1 VKNYMI
7 IAPRGTHD
15 ILPSESHRWHMI
27 EEKIKEICLAF
38 GYKEIRTPMFES
50 TELFERGVGDTTDVV
65 QKEMY
70 TFLDKGG
77 RSVTLRPEGTASIV
91 RSFVENSIYA
101 QPQPTKM
108 YYLYPCFRYEKPQAG
123 RLREFHQFG
132 VEVMGADTASI
143 DAEIISLAMQVF
155 KKLNVTGIVLNI
167 NSIGCPKCRN
177 AYNEKL
183 KAFFKP
189 HLDELCE
196 TCRQRYEK
204 NPLRILDCKSKEC
217 KAIYNNAPVLLDH
230 ICDDC
235 ASHFEQLKHYLDV
248 MEIPYEVDATIVR
261 GLDYYTKTVF
271 EIISKNKGSEGTIC
285 GGGRYNGL
293 VSEIGGP
300 EMTGVGFAMGL
311 ERLLLVLESLDLLPE
326 NTERPDI
333 FIANIGDSADV
344 FVQKLVYDL
353 RNQGISAER
362 DYLTRSVKAQMKY
375 ANKTGARFSAVIGDD
390 DIREN
395 ALNVKN
401 METGESEIIAID
413 ALAKYIKAKT
423 NDKIN

>member
-1 VKNYMI
+1 
-7 IAPRGTHD
+7 
-15 ILPSESHRWHMI
+15 
-27 EEKIKEICLAF
+27 
-38 GYKEIRTPMFES
+38 MFES

-77 RSVTLRPEGTASIV
+77 RSVTLRPEGTACIV
-91 RSFVENSIYA
+91 RSFVESSLYA

-155 KKLNVTGIVLNI
+155 KRLDVTGIELNI
-167 NSIGCPKCRN
+167 NSIGCPKCRT
-177 AYNEKL
+177 AYNEAL
-183 KAFFKP
+183 KAYFKP

-217 KAIYNNAPVLLDH
+217 KVIYNDAPVLLDH
-230 ICDDC
+230 ICDEC
-235 ASHFEQLKHYLDV
+235 ADHFEKLKTYLTA
-248 MEIPYEVDATIVR
+248 MGIPFTVDPTIVR

-271 EIISKNKGSEGTIC
+271 EIISRNKGSEGTIC

-311 ERLLLVLESLDLLPE
+311 ERLLLVLESLNLIPE
-326 NTERPDI
+326 NDECPDI
-333 FIANIGDSADV
+333 FIANVGEKADL
-344 FVQKLVYDL
+344 FVQKLVFDL
-353 RNQGISAER
+353 RNEGVSAER
-362 DYLTRSVKAQMKY
+362 DYLCRSVKAQMKY
-375 ANKTGARFSAVIGDD
+375 ANKTGAKFSAVIGDD
-390 DIREN
+390 DIEKGSVS
-395 ALNVKN
+395 VKN
-401 METGESEIIAID
+401 METGEAAD
-413 ALAKYIKAKT
+413 VAFADLADYIKKQ
-423 NDKIN
+423 

>member
-1 VKNYMI
+1 MI

-15 ILPSESHRWHMI
+15 ILPQEAYRWHMI
-27 EEKIKEICLAF
+27 EDKIKEICLNF

-77 RSVTLRPEGTASIV
+77 RSITLRPEGTSPIV
-91 RSFVENSIYA
+91 RSFVENSLYGL
-101 QPQPTKM
+101 PQPTKL

-143 DAEIISLAMQVF
+143 DAEVISLAMQVF
-155 KKLNVTGIVLNI
+155 KNLNITGIELNI
-167 NSIGCPKCRN
+167 NSIGCPECRKV
-177 AYNEKL
+177 YNEKL
-183 KAFFKP
+183 KAYFKP
-189 HLDELCE
+189 HLNELCE

-217 KAIYNNAPVLLDH
+217 KAIYNNAPVLLDN

-235 ASHFEQLKHYLDV
+235 SEHFEKLKTYLDE
-248 MEIPYEVDATIVR
+248 MEIPYSVDPTIVR

-293 VSEIGGP
+293 ISEIGGP

-311 ERLLLVLESLDLLPE
+311 ERLIMVLESLDLIPE
-326 NTERPDI
+326 NSECPDI
-333 FIANIGDSADV
+333 FVANIGEKADL
-344 FVQKLVYDL
+344 FVQKLVLDL
-353 RNQGISAER
+353 RNKGISAER
-362 DYLTRSVKAQMKY
+362 DYLSRSVKAQMKY
-375 ANKTGARFSAVIGDD
+375 ANKLNARFSAVVGDD
-390 DIREN
+390 DIKN
-395 ALNVKN
+395 GKVMLKN
-401 METGESEIIAID
+401 METGESEEID
-413 ALAKYIKAKT
+413 FSNLADQIKR
-423 NDKIN
+423 

>member
-1 VKNYMI
+1 MI

-15 ILPSESHRWHMI
+15 VLPSESYRWHMI
-27 EEKIKEICLAF
+27 ENKIKDICLEF

-77 RSVTLRPEGTASIV
+77 RSVTLRPEGTACIV
-91 RSFVENSIYA
+91 RSFVESSLYA

-132 VEVMGADTASI
+132 VEVLGADTASV

-155 KKLNVTGIVLNI
+155 SRLHVTGIELNI
-167 NSIGCPKCRN
+167 NSIGCPKCRS
-177 AYNEKL
+177 AYNEAL
-183 KAFFKP
+183 KAYFKP
-189 HLDELCE
+189 HLDDLCE

-217 KAIYNNAPVLLDH
+217 KAIYNDAPVLLDH
-230 ICDDC
+230 ICDEC
-235 ASHFEQLKHYLDV
+235 AEHFEKLKTYLTT
-248 MEIPYEVDATIVR
+248 MGIPFTVDPTIVR

-293 VSEIGGP
+293 VHEIGGP

-311 ERLLLVLESLDLLPE
+311 ERLILVLESLDLIPE
-326 NTERPDI
+326 SNERPDI
-333 FIANIGDSADV
+333 FIANIGDKADL

-353 RNQGISAER
+353 RNDGISAER
-362 DYLTRSVKAQMKY
+362 DYLLRSVKAQMKY
-375 ANKTGARFSAVIGDD
+375 ANKIGARFAVVIGDD
-390 DIREN
+390 DI
-395 ALNVKN
+395 AQGSASVKN
-401 METGESEIIAID
+401 METGEAADVTFANLSD
-413 ALAKYIKAKT
+413 YIK
-423 NDKIN
+423 NQY

>member
-1 VKNYMI
+1 MI

-15 ILPSESHRWHMI
+15 VLPSESHRWHMI
-27 EEKIKEICLAF
+27 ENKIKDICLEF
-38 GYKEIRTPMFES
+38 GFKEIRTPMFES

-77 RSVTLRPEGTASIV
+77 RSITLRPEGTAGIV
-91 RSFVENSIYA
+91 RSFVENSLYA
-101 QPQPTKM
+101 NPQPTKM
-108 YYLYPCFRYEKPQAG
+108 FYLYPCFRYEKPQAG

-155 KKLNVTGIVLNI
+155 RRLDVTGIELNI
-167 NSIGCPKCRN
+167 NSIGCPVCRK
-177 AYNEKL
+177 AYNDAL
-183 KAFFKP
+183 KAYFKP

-217 KAIYNNAPVLLDH
+217 KVIYNDAPVLLDH
-230 ICDDC
+230 ICEDC
-235 ASHFEQLKHYLDV
+235 ATHFEKLKTYLTA
-248 MEIPYEVDATIVR
+248 MNIPFTVDPTIVR

-271 EIISKNKGSEGTIC
+271 EIISKNKGSEGTVC

-311 ERLLLVLESLDLLPE
+311 ERLLLVLESLNLIPE
-326 NTERPDI
+326 SEERPDI
-333 FIANIGDSADV
+333 FLANIGEKADL

-353 RNQGISAER
+353 RNEGVCAER
-362 DYLTRSVKAQMKY
+362 DYLERSVKAQMKY
-375 ANKTGARFSAVIGDD
+375 ANKTGARFSGVIGDD
-390 DIREN
+390 DIEKGSVS
-395 ALNVKN
+395 VKN
-401 METGESEIIAID
+401 MENGESADVPFGEIA
-413 ALAKYIKAKT
+413 AFIKNNK
-423 NDKIN
+423 

>member
-1 VKNYMI
+1 MI

-15 ILPSESHRWHMI
+15 ILPSESYQWHKI
-27 EEKIKEICLAF
+27 EKKIEEICLEF

-77 RSVTLRPEGTASIV
+77 RSVTLRPEGTSPIV
-91 RSFVENSIYA
+91 RSFVEHSLYA
-101 QPQPTKM
+101 QPQPTKL

-132 VEVMGADTASI
+132 VEVMGADSAAI

-155 KKLNVTGIVLNI
+155 SRLDVTGIELNI
-167 NSIGCPKCRN
+167 NSIGCPKCRKV
-177 AYNEKL
+177 YNEKL
-183 KAFFKP
+183 KEFFKP
-189 HLDELCE
+189 HLNDLCE

-204 NPLRILDCKSKEC
+204 NPLRILDCKVKSC
-217 KAIYNNAPVLLDH
+217 KAIYNNAPVLLDN
-230 ICDDC
+230 ICEDC
-235 ASHFEQLKHYLDV
+235 AAHFEQLKKYLDG
-248 MEIPYEVDATIVR
+248 MGIPYQVDATIVR

-271 EIISKNKGSEGTIC
+271 EIVSKNKGSEGTVC

-293 VSEIGGP
+293 IAEVGGP

-311 ERLLLVLESLDLLPE
+311 ERLLMVLESLNLVSE
-326 NTERPDI
+326 SNERPDI
-333 FIANIGDSADV
+333 FLANIGENADM

-353 RNQGISAER
+353 RNAGIRAER
-362 DYLTRSVKAQMKY
+362 DYLGRSVKAQMKY
-375 ANKTGARFSAVIGDD
+375 ANKISALFSAVVGDD
-390 DIREN
+390 DI
-395 ALNVKN
+395 ASGKAAVKN
-401 METGESEIIAID
+401 MQTGEAEAVCFD
-413 ALAKYIKAKT
+413 GLADYLRQK
-423 NDKIN
+423 N

>member
-1 VKNYMI
+1 MI

-15 ILPSESHRWHMI
+15 VLPSESYRWHML
-27 EEKIKEICLAF
+27 ENKIKELCLAF

-70 TFLDKGG
+70 TFTDKGG

-91 RSFVENSIYA
+91 RSFVESSLYA

-123 RLREFHQFG
+123 RLRQFHQFG

-143 DAEIISLAMQVF
+143 DAEVISLAMQVF
-155 KKLNVTGIVLNI
+155 KSLDVTGVELNI
-167 NSIGCPKCRN
+167 NSIGCPKCRK
-177 AYNEKL
+177 AYNEAL
-183 KAFFKP
+183 KAYFKP
-189 HLDELCE
+189 HLGELCE

-217 KAIYNNAPVLLDH
+217 KAIYNDAPVLLDH
-230 ICDDC
+230 ICDEC
-235 ASHFEQLKHYLDV
+235 AEHFDKLKTYLTN
-248 MEIPYEVDATIVR
+248 MEIPFTVDPTIVR

-271 EIISKNKGSEGTIC
+271 EIISTNKGSEGTIC

-311 ERLLLVLESLDLLPE
+311 ERVLLVLESLNLIPE
-326 NTERPDI
+326 NEERPDL
-333 FIANIGDSADV
+333 FVANIGDGADL
-344 FVQKLVYDL
+344 FVQKLIYDL
-353 RNQGISAER
+353 RKAGICAER
-362 DYLTRSVKAQMKY
+362 DYLERSVKAQMKY

-390 DIREN
+390 DM
-395 ALNVKN
+395 AKGSVSVKN
-401 METGESEIIAID
+401 METGEASEVAFAD
-413 ALAKYIKAKT
+413 LAAFIQ
-423 NDKIN
+423 NNR

>member
-1 VKNYMI
+1 MI

-15 ILPSESHRWHMI
+15 VLPSESHRWHMI
-27 EEKIKEICLAF
+27 ENKIKDICLEF
-38 GYKEIRTPMFES
+38 GFKEIRTPMFES

-77 RSVTLRPEGTASIV
+77 RSITLKPEGTSPIV
-91 RSFVENSIYA
+91 RSFVENSLYA
-101 QPQPTKM
+101 NPQPTKM
-108 YYLYPCFRYEKPQAG
+108 FYLYPCFRYEKPQAG

-155 KKLNVTGIVLNI
+155 RRLNVTGIELNI
-167 NSIGCPKCRN
+167 NSIGCPTCRK
-177 AYNEKL
+177 AYNDAL
-183 KAFFKP
+183 KAYFKP

-217 KAIYNNAPVLLDH
+217 KVIYHDAPVLLDH
-230 ICDDC
+230 ICEDC
-235 ASHFEQLKHYLDV
+235 ANHFEKLKTYLTA
-248 MEIPYEVDATIVR
+248 MEIPFTVDPTIVR

-271 EIISKNKGSEGTIC
+271 EIISKNKGSEGTVC

-311 ERLLLVLESLDLLPE
+311 ERLLLVLESLNLIPE
-326 NTERPDI
+326 SEERPDI
-333 FIANIGDSADV
+333 FLANIGEKADL
-344 FVQKLVYDL
+344 FVQKLVFDL
-353 RNQGISAER
+353 RNEGICAER
-362 DYLTRSVKAQMKY
+362 DYLERSVKAQMKY
-375 ANKTGARFSAVIGDD
+375 ANKTGARFSGVIGDD
-390 DIREN
+390 DMEKGSVS
-395 ALNVKN
+395 VKN
-401 METGESEIIAID
+401 MANGESSDVPFGEIA
-413 ALAKYIKAKT
+413 AFIKNNK
-423 NDKIN
+423 

>member
-1 VKNYMI
+1 MI

-15 ILPSESHRWHMI
+15 ILPSESCRWHMI
-27 EEKIKEICLAF
+27 EDKIKEIVLEF

-77 RSVTLRPEGTASIV
+77 RSVTLRPEGTSPIV
-91 RSFVENSIYA
+91 RSFVENSLYA

-132 VEVMGADTASI
+132 VEVMGADTAAV
-143 DAEIISLAMQVF
+143 DAEVISLAMQVF
-155 KKLNVTGIVLNI
+155 KRLNITGIELNI
-167 NSIGCPKCRN
+167 NSIGCPKCRT

-183 KAFFKP
+183 KEFFKP
-189 HLDELCE
+189 HLNELCE

-204 NPLRILDCKSKEC
+204 NPLRILDCKVKSC
-217 KAIYNNAPVLLDH
+217 KAIYNNAPVLLDN
-230 ICDDC
+230 ICEDC
-235 ASHFEQLKHYLDV
+235 AAHFELLKEYLEV
-248 MEIPYEVDATIVR
+248 MEIPYNIDATIVR

-271 EIISKNKGSEGTIC
+271 EIVSKNNGSEGTVC

-293 VSEIGGP
+293 VAEVGGP
-300 EMTGVGFAMGL
+300 DMTGVGFAMGL
-311 ERLLLVLESLDLLPE
+311 ERLLLVLESLDLIPE
-326 NTERPDI
+326 NREQPDI
-333 FIANIGDSADV
+333 FIANIGKEADM

-353 RNQGISAER
+353 RNSGISAER
-362 DYLTRSVKAQMKY
+362 DYLARSVKAQMKY
-375 ANKTGARFSAVIGDD
+375 ANKTGARLSAVVGDD
-390 DIREN
+390 DIAN
-395 ALNVKN
+395 GAVSVKN
-401 METGESEIIAID
+401 MQTGEAEEVRFD
-413 ALAKYIKAKT
+413 ALADYIKT
-423 NDKIN
+423 NKLTR

>member
-1 VKNYMI
+1 MI

-15 ILPSESHRWHMI
+15 IFPSESYQWHKI
-27 EEKIKEICLAF
+27 EKKIEEICLEF

-77 RSVTLRPEGTASIV
+77 RSVTLRPEGTSPIV
-91 RSFVENSIYA
+91 RSFVEHSLYA
-101 QPQPTKM
+101 QPQPTKL

-132 VEVMGADTASI
+132 VEVMGADSAAI

-155 KKLNVTGIVLNI
+155 SRLDVTGIELNI
-167 NSIGCPKCRN
+167 NSIGCPKCRKV
-177 AYNEKL
+177 YNEKL
-183 KAFFKP
+183 KEFFKP
-189 HLDELCE
+189 HLNELCE

-204 NPLRILDCKSKEC
+204 NPLRILDCKVKSC
-217 KAIYNNAPVLLDH
+217 KAIYNNAPVLIDN
-230 ICDDC
+230 ICEDC
-235 ASHFEQLKHYLDV
+235 AAHFEQLKKYLDG
-248 MEIPYEVDATIVR
+248 MGIPYQVDATIVR

-271 EIISKNKGSEGTIC
+271 EIVSKNKGSEGTVC

-293 VSEIGGP
+293 IAEVGGP

-311 ERLLLVLESLDLLPE
+311 ERLLMVLESLNLVSESD
-326 NTERPDI
+326 ERPDI
-333 FIANIGDSADV
+333 FLANIGENADM

-353 RNQGISAER
+353 RNAGIRAER
-362 DYLTRSVKAQMKY
+362 DYLGRSVKAQMKY
-375 ANKTGARFSAVIGDD
+375 ANKISALFSVVVGDD
-390 DIREN
+390 DI
-395 ALNVKN
+395 ASGKAAVKN
-401 METGESEIIAID
+401 MQTGEAEAVCFD
-413 ALAKYIKAKT
+413 GLADYLRQ
-423 NDKIN
+423 KI

>member
-1 VKNYMI
+1 MI

-15 ILPSESHRWHMI
+15 ILPSESHRWHHI
-27 EEKIKEICLAF
+27 ENKIKNICLEF
-38 GYKEIRTPMFES
+38 GYKEIRTPIFES

-70 TFLDKGG
+70 TFKDKGG
-77 RSVTLRPEGTASIV
+77 RSVTLRPEGTACIV
-91 RSFVENSIYA
+91 RSFVESSLYA
-101 QPQPTKM
+101 QPQPTKL

-132 VEVMGADTASI
+132 VEVMGADSAAM

-155 KKLNVTGIVLNI
+155 RRLDVTGIELNI
-167 NSIGCPKCRN
+167 NSIGCPTCRK
-177 AYNEKL
+177 AYNDAL
-183 KAFFKP
+183 KAYFAP

-217 KAIYNNAPVLLDH
+217 KVIYKDAPVLLDH
-230 ICDDC
+230 ICEDC
-235 ASHFEQLKHYLDV
+235 AEHFEKLKTYLTT
-248 MEIPYEVDATIVR
+248 MGIPFVVDPTIVR

-293 VSEIGGP
+293 VAEIGGP
-300 EMTGVGFAMGL
+300 EMPGVGFAMGL
-311 ERLLLVLESLDLLPE
+311 ERLLLVLESLELLPE
-326 NTERPDI
+326 NEERPDL
-333 FIANIGDSADV
+333 FIANIGEGADM

-353 RNQGISAER
+353 RNQGICAER
-362 DYLTRSVKAQMKY
+362 DYLNRSVKAQMKY
-375 ANKTGARFSAVIGDD
+375 ANKTGARYSAVIGDD
-390 DIREN
+390 DI
-395 ALNVKN
+395 AAGSVNVKN
-401 METGESEIIAID
+401 METGEATAVAFDE
-413 ALAKYIKAKT
+413 LADFIKKQ
-423 NDKIN
+423 

>member
-1 VKNYMI
+1 MI

-15 ILPSESHRWHMI
+15 ILPSESYRWHMI
-27 EEKIKEICLAF
+27 ENVIKDICIAF

-91 RSFVENSIYA
+91 RSFVESSLYA

-132 VEVMGADTASI
+132 VEVMGADSAAV

-155 KKLNVTGIVLNI
+155 SRLGVSGITLNL
-167 NSIGCPKCRN
+167 NSIGCPTCRKT
-177 AYNEKL
+177 YNEAL
-183 KAFFKP
+183 KAYFKP
-189 HLDELCE
+189 HLGELCE

-217 KAIYNNAPVLLDH
+217 KEIYKDAPLLLDH
-230 ICDDC
+230 ICEDC
-235 ASHFEQLKHYLDV
+235 TAHFEQLKNYLTV
-248 MEIPYEVDATIVR
+248 MGIPFAVDPTIVR

-271 EIISKNKGSEGTIC
+271 EIISSNKGAEGTIC

-293 VSEIGGP
+293 VAEIGGP
-300 EMTGVGFAMGL
+300 EMPGVGFAMGL
-311 ERLLLVLESLDLLPE
+311 ERLLLVLESLNLIPE
-326 NTERPDI
+326 NAEKPDV
-333 FIANIGDSADV
+333 FIANIGEKADL
-344 FVQKLVYDL
+344 FVQKLTFDL
-353 RNQGISAER
+353 RNEGISAER
-362 DYLTRSVKAQMKY
+362 DYLGRSVKAQMKY
-375 ANKTGARFSAVIGDD
+375 ANKTGARFSIVIGDD
-390 DIREN
+390 DIEKGSVS
-395 ALNVKN
+395 VKD
-401 METGESEIIAID
+401 MQSGETEEISFAD
-413 ALAKYIKAKT
+413 LATFLKNNELT
-423 NDKIN
+423 Q

>member
-1 VKNYMI
+1 MI

-15 ILPSESHRWHMI
+15 VLPAESYRWHKI
-27 EEKIKEICLAF
+27 EEEIKKLCLAF

-77 RSVTLRPEGTASIV
+77 RSVTLRPEGTASVV
-91 RSFVENSIYA
+91 RSFVENSLYA

-132 VEVMGADTASI
+132 VEILGADTASI
-143 DAEIISLAMQVF
+143 DAEAISLAMQVF
-155 KKLNVTGIVLNI
+155 KSFGVTGVELNI

-177 AYNEKL
+177 IYNEKL
-183 KAFFKP
+183 KEYFKP
-189 HLDELCE
+189 HLNDLCE
-196 TCRQRYEK
+196 TCRERYGK

-217 KAIYNNAPVLLDH
+217 KEIYKDAPVLLDH
-230 ICDDC
+230 ICDEC
-235 ASHFEQLKHYLDV
+235 AEHFEKLKSYLDG
-248 MEIPYEVDATIVR
+248 MEIPYTVDPTIVR

-293 VSEIGGP
+293 VSQIGGP

-311 ERLLLVLESLDLLPE
+311 ERLLLVLESLNLIPE
-326 NTERPDI
+326 NDERPDI
-333 FIANIGDSADV
+333 FLANIGEVADL

-353 RNQGISAER
+353 RLDGIIAER
-362 DYLTRSVKAQMKY
+362 DYLNRSVKAQMKY
-375 ANKTGARFSAVIGDD
+375 ANKISARFSAVIGDD
-390 DIREN
+390 DIT
-395 ALNVKN
+395 AGKVSVKD
-401 METGESEIIAID
+401 MAEGTSEEVYID
-413 ALAKYIKAKT
+413 ALSAYLKNKT
-423 NDKIN
+423 R

>member
-1 VKNYMI
+1 MI

-15 ILPSESHRWHMI
+15 VLPSESYKWHMI
-27 EEKIKEICLAF
+27 ENQVKKICFEF

-77 RSVTLRPEGTASIV
+77 RSVTLRPEGTSPIV
-91 RSFVENSIYA
+91 RSFVENSLYA
-101 QPQPTKM
+101 QPQPTKL

-132 VEVMGADTASI
+132 VEVMGADSPSV
-143 DAEIISLAMQVF
+143 DAEVISLAMQVF
-155 KKLNVTGIVLNI
+155 ERLNVTGISLNI
-167 NSIGCPKCRN
+167 NSIGCKECRT

-183 KAFFKP
+183 KEYFKP
-189 HLDELCE
+189 HLNDLCE

-204 NPLRILDCKSKEC
+204 NPLRILDCKVKSCKE
-217 KAIYNNAPVLLDH
+217 IYKDAPMLLDN

-235 ASHFEQLKHYLDV
+235 ASHFERLKEYLTS
-248 MEIPYEVDATIVR
+248 MGIPYQVDASIVR

-271 EIISKNKGSEGTIC
+271 EIVSKNEGSEGTVC

-293 VSEIGGP
+293 VAEIGGP

-311 ERLLLVLESLDLLPE
+311 ERLLLVLESLSLLPE
-326 NTERPDI
+326 KQERPDI
-333 FIANIGDSADV
+333 FIANIGEKADL
-344 FVQKLVYDL
+344 FVQNLVYNL
-353 RNQGISAER
+353 RNKGICAER
-362 DYLTRSVKAQMKY
+362 DYLERSVKAQMKY
-375 ANKTGARFSAVIGDD
+375 ANKLGSIYSAVVGDD
-390 DIREN
+390 DIESGCVS
-395 ALNVKN
+395 VKN
-401 METGESEIIAID
+401 MQSGEAVSVPFEE
-413 ALAKYIKAKT
+413 LAEFIKT
-423 NDKIN
+423 NTEKTI

>member
-1 VKNYMI
+1 MI

-15 ILPSESHRWHMI
+15 ILPSESYQWHKI
-27 EEKIKEICLAF
+27 EKKIEEICLEF

-77 RSVTLRPEGTASIV
+77 RSVTLRPEGTSPIV
-91 RSFVENSIYA
+91 RSFVEHSLYA
-101 QPQPTKM
+101 QPQPTKL

-132 VEVMGADTASI
+132 VEVMGADSAAI

-155 KKLNVTGIVLNI
+155 SRLDVTGIELNI
-167 NSIGCPKCRN
+167 NSIGCPKCRKV
-177 AYNEKL
+177 YNEKL
-183 KAFFKP
+183 KEFFKP
-189 HLDELCE
+189 HLNELCE

-204 NPLRILDCKSKEC
+204 NPLRILDCKVKSC
-217 KAIYNNAPVLLDH
+217 KAIYNNAPVLLDN
-230 ICDDC
+230 ICEDC
-235 ASHFEQLKHYLDV
+235 AAHFEQLKKYLDG
-248 MEIPYEVDATIVR
+248 MEIPYQVDATIVR

-271 EIISKNKGSEGTIC
+271 EIVSKNKGSEGTVC

-293 VSEIGGP
+293 IAEVGGP

-311 ERLLLVLESLDLLPE
+311 ERLLMVLESLNLVSESD
-326 NTERPDI
+326 ERPDI
-333 FIANIGDSADV
+333 FLANIGENADM

-353 RNQGISAER
+353 RNAGIRAER
-362 DYLTRSVKAQMKY
+362 DYLGRSVKAQMKY
-375 ANKTGARFSAVIGDD
+375 ANKISALFSVVVGDD
-390 DIREN
+390 DI
-395 ALNVKN
+395 ASGKAAVKN
-401 METGESEIIAID
+401 MQTGEAEAVCFD
-413 ALAKYIKAKT
+413 GLADYLRQ
-423 NDKIN
+423 KI